1 MAVSDEKK
9 CSVLIAAITLRI
21 EEHRSSSRA
30 LLSSPPRKNR
40 YRLERSYDTL
50 KIDTHLCYMYIGL
63 RLIASPFSLLFFFH
77 AENPRQTNRIVSFR
91 GRCSILKREKICDI
105 LIIISIGVK

>member
-63 RLIASPFSLLFFFH
+63 RLIASPFSLLFFFTQKIH
-77 AENPRQTNRIVSFR
+77 DRQIESFLF
-91 GRCSILKREKICDI
+91 GD
-105 LIIISIGVK
+105 GVRS